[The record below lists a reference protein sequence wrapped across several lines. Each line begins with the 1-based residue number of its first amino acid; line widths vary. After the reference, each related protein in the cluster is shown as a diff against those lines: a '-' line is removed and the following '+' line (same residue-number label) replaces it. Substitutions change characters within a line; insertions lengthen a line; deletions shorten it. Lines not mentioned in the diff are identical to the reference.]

1 MQCIDCLF
9 IKGPW
14 NSTTIGSLAVC
25 TDNETATL
33 LLQGG
38 LVIHTVLSA
47 QVGLVIHTRGLIIR
61 IYIYA
66 LLSTI
71 KDEWINFSTD
81 CESSKGSRYRYS
93 TNNETLVWLL
103 KMETEL

>member
-1 MQCIDCLF
+1 M
-9 IKGPW
+9 
-14 NSTTIGSLAVC
+14 
-25 TDNETATL
+25 
-33 LLQGG
+33 LQGG

-47 QVGLVIHTRGLIIR
+47 QVGLVIHTRGLTVR

-81 CESSKGSRYRYS
+81 CESPRGLVIGTVKIIIIIIETFIPSQISKMCF
-93 TNNETLVWLL
+93 TINVII
-103 KMETEL
+103 K